1 MIYYFFTF
9 QNKYYFFIQLVIL
22 PKMLSIQ
29 FSYYYNCTI
38 VTIVQLLFSCR
49 GVTFLKLVLLFNII
63 SNTFLEYTIR
73 SFFNITIVPLLQ
85 LYNCCFGR
93 GVTPFSELVIL
104 FYIIRNT
111 FLKYSLQPFHIITMV
126 QLLQWYHCCFGKG
139 VSPFQN
145 EYYYII

>member
-1 MIYYFFTF
+1 
-9 QNKYYFFIQLVIL
+9 
-22 PKMLSIQ
+22 MLSIE

-85 LYNCCFGR
+85 LYNCCFGWR
-93 GVTPFSELVIL
+93 VTPFLTLVIL
-104 FYIIRNT
+104 FNIISNT
-111 FLKYSLQPFHIITMV
+111 LLKYSLYTFYNITMV
-126 QLLQWYHCCFGKG
+126 QLLQWYHCYFGEG
-139 VSPFQN
+139 VTPFL
-145 EYYYII
+145 E